1 MIKKASLLF
10 FNIFICFILLSGCAL
25 YGPLY
30 KKPQLKTPEQWKST
44 DNLSKVEDVN
54 LPVMPWWEKFNDK
67 QLTRLINKAVDN
79 NNDIQVALGHVLDA
93 QGELLQVQ
101 YSIIPSVNALLLG
114 YANTKVNIF
123 DPGFS
128 SGLLPTYALNL
139 FQYLRSSERAKAKA
153 FAEAATRDT
162 VALSVI
168 SQTAAGYFSYSG
180 QSHLLSQEKQ
190 LVADLKE
197 LLFLSKKQYTQGL
210 ISLYTLQQY
219 EQDYDKAKAELPI
232 VKNNVVLSRNALK
245 LLLNENPGDVGL
257 GSTFMSLNSEGLVAA
272 NLPSEVLKNRP
283 DVRAAEQKLVAAN
296 AEVGVV
302 TSTFFPT
309 ISLTSIGG
317 SVAEGLTRL
326 FSGGHDYWNG
336 LTLFG
341 MPLLAP
347 EYPGQYKSATGLR
360 YAAYRE
366 YIQVVRSA
374 FKSVDDD
381 LSAHQQYYASFVAQG
396 KNFSS
401 SKKAFGLANNS
412 YDQGLYSYPTLLINK
427 ITMDRAAIDLTK
439 SKIAQLT
446 TIVRLYQ
453 DLGAGYAYQCKTT
466 TS

>member
-1 MIKKASLLF
+1 MIKKTGLLF
-10 FNIFICFILLSGCAL
+10 FNIFISFILLSGCAL
-25 YGPLY
+25 YGPQY
-30 KKPQLKTPEQWKST
+30 KKPIINTPEQWKSS
-44 DNLSKVEDVN
+44 DNLSKTSNLN
-54 LPVMPWWEKFNDK
+54 LPTMPWWEKFHDK
-67 QLTRLINKAVDN
+67 QLTRLIEQAVDN
-79 NNDIQVALGHVLDA
+79 NNDVQVALGRVLDA
-93 QGELLQVQ
+93 QGELMQVQ
-101 YSIIPSVNALLLG
+101 YSIIPSVNALILG
-114 YANTKVNIF
+114 YATTKINIF

-128 SGLLPTYALNL
+128 SGVLPTYALNL
-139 FQYLRSSERAKAKA
+139 FQYLRSSERAKAKK
-153 FAEAATRDT
+153 FVAASTRDAI
-162 VALSVI
+162 ALTVI
-168 SQTAAGYFSYSG
+168 SETAAGYFAYSG
-180 QSHLLSQEKQ
+180 QSHLLNQEQQ
-190 LVADLKE
+190 LVADLKA
-197 LLFLSKKQYTQGL
+197 LLYLSKKQYAQGL

-232 VKNNVVLSRNALK
+232 IKNNVVVSRNALK
-245 LLLNENPGDVGL
+245 LLLNENPGEVGI
-257 GSTFMSLNSEGLVAA
+257 GTQFMNLNSAGLV
-272 NLPSEVLKNRP
+272 PSNVPSQVLKNRP

-309 ISLTSIGG
+309 ISLIGIGG

-326 FSGGHDYWNG
+326 FSGGHDYWNS

-366 YIQVVRSA
+366 YIQVVRAA

-401 SKKAFGLANNS
+401 SKTAFNLAQNS
-412 YDQGLYSYPTLLINK
+412 YEQGLYSYPTLLINK
-427 ITMDRAAIDLTK
+427 INMDRAAIDLTK

-466 TS
+466 T